1 MKRTSMYTAVLAL
14 SLAMALAGGGLAC
27 RTFRER
33 LDALEEQAV
42 LQHQRNVCG
51 LEDAFAAEYDTRSGA
66 GYPSSGADSVCAR
79 VGQAYTRGQRLIL
92 GSSTAAFALLRE
104 GDVAY
109 SALPESV
116 AAADVQQA
124 AAATD
129 GILLRG
135 ETLLLGGVLN
145 TPYSY
150 PVAVVTAA
158 DASEAFAARNRLL
171 YSWLAVQAV
180 ITLAALVAA
189 YHYERLQELN
199 ARQSRFVA
207 DLTHELK
214 TPLTSLIG
222 YADLLRGGTLD
233 AERRRTAA
241 EALYH
246 ESARLESLSQ
256 QLLALNGLQAD
267 GVVLRPVRVAAAFA
281 DAVRSLPDVVLDCDA
296 PAEAVVLADRVLLAD
311 LVRNLALNAWHAG
324 PQDGA
329 VHLRCTDAGECWRL
343 TVQDTGCGIPAEALP
358 HLTEPFYR
366 VDKAR
371 ARANG
376 GSGVGLALCAQ
387 IAEAFGTQMT
397 FASRVGEGTTVTI
410 LLQKEAEHE
419 KQRSNNKFLKFAAVS
434 LALLA
439 LPPLAVYGQTVRC
452 RAAQPRPALPGV
464 MSDEIRLDPVAGA
477 LYRYGVQ
484 GGINRADSYWSD
496 NVFTVLRGK
505 LKQAATRGLLSR
517 EQLDYLLDRVAEGE
531 AHAGPVQPENGSVQV
546 QCYGCSYTGN
556 IQTVSFQMYTVNA
569 YKVTESGEMYSI
581 DDETSIGL
589 MYLPGN
595 GAFFAGQRP

>member
-1 MKRTSMYTAVLAL
+1 MKYGFGRTAAQVVCTIFALCFGIALLRQDRMQTVFSEESVTLPIIMYHSILKDSARQGKYVVSPEVLA
-14 SLAMALAGGGLAC
+14 SD
-27 RTFRER
+27 
-33 LDALEEQAV
+33 LDALRERGYETVTVEELVAYTQ
-42 LQHQRNVCG
+42 
-51 LEDAFAAEYDTRSGA
+51 SGA
-66 GYPSSGADSVCAR
+66 PLPKKPVMLTFDDGYYNNYVYACP
-79 VGQAYTRGQRLIL
+79 
-92 GSSTAAFALLRE
+92 LLRQRGMRAVVSIIGSQTALFTE
-104 GDVAY
+104 NGEENAYWSHLRAERLRETEDVF
-109 SALPESV
+109 E
-116 AAADVQQA
+116 VQNHSWNLHEY
-124 AAATD
+124 
-129 GILLRG
+129 GERRGCLRRRG
-135 ETLLLGGVLN
+135 E
-145 TPYSY
+145 
-150 PVAVVTAA
+150 
-158 DASEAFAARNRLL
+158 DE
-171 YSWLAVQAV
+171 
-180 ITLAALVAA
+180 
-189 YHYERLQELN
+189 
-199 ARQSRFVA
+199 SR
-207 DLTHELK
+207 
-214 TPLTSLIG
+214 

-256 QLLALNGLQAD
+256 QLLALNGLQTD

-419 KQRSNNKFLKFAAVS
+419 E
-434 LALLA
+434 
-439 LPPLAVYGQTVRC
+439 
-452 RAAQPRPALPGV
+452 AAQ
-464 MSDEIRLDPVAGA
+464 
-477 LYRYGVQ
+477 Q
-484 GGINRADSYWSD
+484 
-496 NVFTVLRGK
+496 
-505 LKQAATRGLLSR
+505 Q
-517 EQLDYLLDRVAEGE
+517 
-531 AHAGPVQPENGSVQV
+531 
-546 QCYGCSYTGN
+546 
-556 IQTVSFQMYTVNA
+556 
-569 YKVTESGEMYSI
+569 
-581 DDETSIGL
+581 
-589 MYLPGN
+589 
-595 GAFFAGQRP
+595 